1 MKDWGE
7 VSEIFDEISSKAFS
21 KKLNNSSEAQTRF
34 DVIDRIIKEILQWEN
49 GQISVEPHTK
59 GVRDGY
65 IDYLLTAGDYTI
77 IIEAKKVGASFPTPT
92 KRKKLK
98 LTGSILNSGEIKTAL
113 EQAEGYAKNKNADI
127 VMVTNGNCW
136 CFYPMGEIDKNK
148 IYANLLFPFESN
160 EDANELFNLFEVH
173 NVENDSLKAINIDND
188 IILNNKLNNIVT
200 NSDSRMGRNNI
211 ADHIM
216 SAIDHAILSEALLE
230 DEEVLKN
237 CYVSS
242 DSRTKFD
249 STIQMHLSQYKP
261 SFILPAK
268 KIRRDKSQDE
278 LSKGIKIAKPNI
290 SSPVTLLIGSVGS
303 GKSTYL
309 KHFELVK
316 YKEQLKKQE
325 AHWIYIDFEK
335 LGKDGNPRKF
345 IYDSLNQYLLEENKD
360 NPTDYESVIKP
371 AYEKEIT
378 ALSKGPYALL
388 YKNKDKFEEKII
400 EIIDKDYKEVEPYVE
415 KIFKYISSIKLCV
428 IVIDNVDLY
437 EDEELETK
445 VFSEAI
451 SITKK
456 IKSNTIVSI
465 RDTTFI
471 KHKNNSIFNAYELKK
486 FWINPPLFREIL
498 SKRLNYAKHMLKDK
512 EANIELTNGAILKV
526 DDLSLFF
533 SIIQKSILNE
543 NNGKL
548 IEYLSDRNPRKGI
561 TLIQNFL
568 TSGHIQADKA
578 ISNYINGEANFIFPF
593 HEVFKGSILGQW
605 KYYKEN
611 RAEAY
616 NVFDSNL
623 GSNRLQL
630 LRMYI
635 LKLLYN
641 RAKIGL
647 QDVNLKEIIEL
658 ISKIGVSEDIIIN
671 VLNSLKENNLIH
683 SNDIHTKTPDYHIT
697 LCGGY
702 YITNLSSLVVYSE
715 TVLFD
720 TNIFDTNIFDTLCNL
735 TLEIENQRDQIE
747 RMKLRQTRMDIFMTY
762 LIDIE
767 DSVLNG
773 KGLDDLKYVNII
785 KDIILKEYNLTI
797 EKIQKRAFFNS
808 KNDKNNQV

>member
-1 MKDWGE
+1 
-7 VSEIFDEISSKAFS
+7 
-21 KKLNNSSEAQTRF
+21 
-34 DVIDRIIKEILQWEN
+34 
-49 GQISVEPHTK
+49 
-59 GVRDGY
+59 
-65 IDYLLTAGDYTI
+65 
-77 IIEAKKVGASFPTPT
+77 
-92 KRKKLK
+92 
-98 LTGSILNSGEIKTAL
+98 
-113 EQAEGYAKNKNADI
+113 
-127 VMVTNGNCW
+127 MVTNGNCW

-173 NVENDSLKAINIDND
+173 NVENDSLKAINIESD
-188 IILNNKLNNIVT
+188 IILNNKL
-200 NSDSRMGRNNI
+200 NNI

-230 DEEVLKN
+230 DDEVLKN

-249 STIQMHLSQYKP
+249 STIQMHLSQYRP
-261 SFILPAK
+261 SFILPAT
-268 KIRRDKSQDE
+268 KIRRDKSHDE
-278 LSKGIKIAKPNI
+278 LSKGIKISQPNVT
-290 SSPVTLLIGSVGS
+290 SPVTLLIGSVGS

-345 IYDSLNQYLLEENKD
+345 IYDCLNQYLLEDNVD
-360 NPTDYESVIKP
+360 NPTDYESVVKP
-371 AYEKEIT
+371 AYEKEIA

-388 YKNKDKFEEKII
+388 YKNKEKFEEKII
-400 EIIDKDYKEVEPYVE
+400 EIIDKDFKEVEPYVE

-437 EDEELETK
+437 EDEDLETK

-512 EANIELTNGAILKV
+512 EADIELNNGAILKV

-533 SIIQKSILNE
+533 SIIQKSVLNE
-543 NNGKL
+543 NNSKL

-605 KYYKEN
+605 KYYKET
-611 RAEAY
+611 RAEAF
-616 NVFDSNL
+616 NIFDSSL
-623 GSNRLQL
+623 GSNRNQL
-630 LRMYI
+630 LRLYI

-647 QDVNLKEIIEL
+647 QDVNIKEIIDT
-658 ISKIGVSEDIIIN
+658 ISKIGVSEDIITN
-671 VLNSLKENNLIH
+671 VINSLKENNLIH
-683 SNDIHTKTPDYHIT
+683 SNDIHTTMPNYHIT

-702 YITNLSSLVVYSE
+702 YVTNLSSLIVYSE
-715 TVLFD
+715 TVLYD
-720 TNIFDTNIFDTLCNL
+720 TNIFDTNIFESLCNL
-735 TLEIENQRDQIE
+735 TNEIENHRDQVE
-747 RMKLRQTRMDIFMTY
+747 KMKLRQARMDLFMTY
-762 LIDIE
+762 LTE
-767 DSVLNG
+767 VENFSLSNT
-773 KGLDDLKYVNII
+773 GLDELKYINVI
-785 KDIILKEYNLTI
+785 KDKISKEY
-797 EKIQKRAFFNS
+797 EVAVDKIQKRVLFNS
-808 KNDKNNQV
+808 KNDKYNQE

>member
-7 VSEIFDEISSKAFS
+7 VSEIFDDISSKAFS
-21 KKLNNSSEAQTRF
+21 KELDNTSEAQTRF
-34 DVIDRIIKEILQWEN
+34 DVIDRIIKEILQWQN

-65 IDYLLTAGDYTI
+65 IDYLLKAGDYAI

-113 EQAEGYAKNKNADI
+113 EQAEDYAKNKSADI

-136 CFYPMGEIDKNK
+136 CFYPMGETNKDK
-148 IYANLLFPFESN
+148 IYANLLFPFDSN
-160 EDANELFNLFEVH
+160 EDAIELFNLFEVH
-173 NVENDSLKAINIDND
+173 NVENDSLKTINIEND
-188 IILNNKLNNIVT
+188 IVLNNKLNNILP
-200 NSDSRMGRNNI
+200 NSDYRMGRNNI
-211 ADHIM
+211 ADHIT

-230 DEEVLKN
+230 NEEVLKN

-261 SFILPAK
+261 SFILPAT
-268 KIRRDKSQDE
+268 KIRRGNSQDE
-278 LSKGIKIAKPNI
+278 LSKGIKISEPNI
-290 SSPVTLLIGSVGS
+290 TSPVTLLIGSVGS

-316 YKEQLKKQE
+316 YKELLKKQE

-345 IYDSLNQYLLEENKD
+345 IYDSLNQYLLEDKKD

-371 AYEKEIT
+371 AYEKEIN

-388 YKNKDKFEEKII
+388 YKNKEKFEEKII
-400 EIIDKDYKEVEPYVE
+400 DIIDKDYKDVEPYVE
-415 KIFKYISSIKLCV
+415 KIYKYISSIKLCV

-465 RDTTFI
+465 RDSTFI

-512 EANIELTNGAILKV
+512 NADIELNNGAILKV

-543 NNGKL
+543 NNSRL

-578 ISNYINGEANFIFPF
+578 ISNYINGDATFIFPF

-616 NVFDSNL
+616 NIFDSNL
-623 GSNRLQL
+623 GSNNLQL
-630 LRMYI
+630 LRLYI
-635 LKLLYN
+635 LKLLHN

-647 QDVNLKEIIEL
+647 QDVNIKEIVEL
-658 ISKIGVSEDIIIN
+658 ISKIGASEYIIQN
-671 VLNSLKENNLIH
+671 VIISLKENNLIH
-683 SNDIHTKTPDYHIT
+683 SNDIHTITPSYHIT

-702 YITNLSSLVVYSE
+702 YITNLSSLIVYSE

-720 TNIFDTNIFDTLCNL
+720 TNIFDTNIFEILCNL
-735 TLEIENQRDQIE
+735 TIEIENQRDQVE
-747 RMKLRQTRMDIFMTY
+747 RMKLRQNRMDVFMSY
-762 LIDIE
+762 LMDIE
-767 DSVLNG
+767 NAGVNSKEIEELKSVE
-773 KGLDDLKYVNII
+773 II
-785 KDIILKEYNLTI
+785 KNVILKEYATTLG
-797 EKIQKRAFFNS
+797 KIQKRAFFSS
-808 KNDKNNQV
+808 KTYRNNHD